1 MSGTGTGTGTGTG
14 STDGLSEDA
23 ARSGTVALVGRPN
36 AGKSTLLNAFIGDKV
51 AIVSDKPQTTRNRII
66 GILTEERGQAVFF
79 DLPGVHKPLHKMNT
93 RMMKEVQSALEEVDV
108 VLHLVDSSEPWG
120 GGEEYLFAL
129 LESIRPRVVGV
140 LTKIDLLRAKTDL
153 LPLMERYVESRPET
167 PLVPI
172 SAIKGDG
179 LEELLGELFKGLPTG
194 PSFYPTD
201 LTTTQTERFFVAEV
215 VREKLLE
222 RTRNE
227 LPYQESE
234 GHRHRQG
241 GAHDSRHRP
250 GGPSGAGAG
259 AWHRYLPRATGQGP
273 SPLAGR
279 SPRPPRDGTGHCRS
293 LGDHRR
299 RFGDRPLRFRI
310 SNFEFRIYPR
320 EESFWE
326 LETSHPRLEDLG
338 QRDGR

>member
-1 MSGTGTGTGTGTG
+1 MVDSAHTPSKPDDGEHHSG
-14 STDGLSEDA
+14 L
-23 ARSGTVALVGRPN
+23 VALVGRPN

-79 DLPGVHKPLHKMNT
+79 DLPGVHKPLHKMNA

-120 GGEEYLFAL
+120 GGEEYLLAL
-129 LESIRPRVVGV
+129 LESIQPRVVGV

-153 LPLMERYVESRPET
+153 LPLMDRYVGRRPDT

-172 SAIKGDG
+172 SAITGDG
-179 LEELLGELFKGLPTG
+179 LDELLGELFSGLPEG
-194 PSFYPTD
+194 PRLYPAD

-227 LPYQESE
+227 LPYTTGVVVDLFDESGRVLHLE
-234 GHRHRQG
+234 AVIYVERKSQKGIVIGKG
-241 GAHDSRHRP
+241 GRMIRDI
-250 GGPSGAGAG
+250 
-259 AWHRYLPRATGQGP
+259 GQAAR
-273 SPLAGR
+273 L
-279 SPRPPRDGTGHCRS
+279 
-293 LGDHRR
+293 
-299 RFGDRPLRFRI
+299 
-310 SNFEFRIYPR
+310 
-320 EESFWE
+320 E
-326 LETSHPRLEDLG
+326 LERVLGTEIYLGLRVKVQPRWRDDPRILREMEPGTADLSDIQG
-338 QRDGR
+338 LVAENEE

>member
-1 MSGTGTGTGTGTG
+1 MTELASRNGNPP
-14 STDGLSEDA
+14 A
-23 ARSGTVALVGRPN
+23 APSPENGDSRSGTVALVGRPN

-79 DLPGVHKPLHKMNT
+79 DLPGVHKPFHKMNT

-120 GGEEYLFAL
+120 GGEAYLFEL

-153 LPLMERYVESRPET
+153 LPLMERYVERRPGT

-179 LEELLGELFKGLPTG
+179 LIELLDELFGGLPTG
-194 PSFYPTD
+194 PMFYPAD
-201 LTTTQTERFFVAEV
+201 LTSTQTERFFVAEV

-227 LPYQESE
+227 LPYTTGVMTDLFDESGRVLHLE
-234 GHRHRQG
+234 AVIYVERKSQKGIVIGKG
-241 GAHDSRHRP
+241 GRMIRDV
-250 GGPSGAGAG
+250 
-259 AWHRYLPRATGQGP
+259 GQ
-273 SPLAGR
+273 AA
-279 SPRPPRDGTGHCRS
+279 
-293 LGDHRR
+293 
-299 RFGDRPLRFRI
+299 
-310 SNFEFRIYPR
+310 R
-320 EESFWE
+320 EE
-326 LETSHPRLEDLG
+326 LERVLGTKIDLGLRVKVHPRWRDDPRVLREMEPGTADLSESLSDLPEIEG
-338 QRDGR
+338 

>member
-1 MSGTGTGTGTGTG
+1 MSGTG
-14 STDGLSEDA
+14 STEGLSEDA

-120 GGEEYLFAL
+120 GGEEYLFEL
-129 LESIRPRVVGV
+129 LANIRPQVVGV

-153 LPLMERYVESRPET
+153 LPLMERYVERRPET

-194 PSFYPTD
+194 PSFYPTETD

-227 LPYQESE
+227 LPYTTGVIVDLFDESGRVLHVE
-234 GHRHRQG
+234 AVIYVERKSQKGIVIGKG
-241 GAHDSRHRP
+241 GRMIRDVGQAAREELERVLGTKMYLGLRVKVHSRWRDDPRVLREMEP
-250 GGPSGAGAG
+250 GTA
-259 AWHRYLPRATGQGP
+259 
-273 SPLAGR
+273 
-279 SPRPPRDGTGHCRS
+279 D
-293 LGDHRR
+293 LGDIQ
-299 RFGDRPLRFRI
+299 GLVTK
-310 SNFEFRIYPR
+310 N
-320 EESFWE
+320 EE
-326 LETSHPRLEDLG
+326 
-338 QRDGR
+338 